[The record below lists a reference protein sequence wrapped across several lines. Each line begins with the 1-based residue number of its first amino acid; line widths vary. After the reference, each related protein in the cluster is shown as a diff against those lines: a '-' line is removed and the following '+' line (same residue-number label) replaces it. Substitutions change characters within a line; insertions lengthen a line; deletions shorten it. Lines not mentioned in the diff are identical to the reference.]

1 MPLMSMAAELSPAP
15 ERGSR
20 AWEPRRQLSL
30 AQARRHT
37 RLMRAFRNGF
47 IALAAL
53 SGGSV
58 LAFAVLHSLSQGAVS
73 TAAVRSEEAVE
84 LIRPRF
90 IGRDA
95 KGREYSVTA
104 ETAIRKLGE
113 TSVVELDRPA
123 FQNALGQNLS
133 APRGEYDSTGRV
145 LSLEGGVVFSDGEGD
160 RFETPSARID
170 VSLSVVSGEQ
180 GLTGGGPLGAVRA
193 DAYEIAGEA
202 QRVSLRGNVR
212 GEIKGS
218 SEAQ

>member
-1 MPLMSMAAELSPAP
+1 MSSALDTPEVH
-15 ERGSR
+15 ERGSL

-37 RLMRAFRNGF
+37 RLMRSFRYGF
-47 IALAAL
+47 IGLAAL

-58 LAFAVLHSLSQGAVS
+58 VAFALIHSLAQGAP
-73 TAAVRSEEAVE
+73 TATAVRSEDAIE

-95 KGREYSVTA
+95 KGREYAVTA
-104 ETAIRKLGE
+104 ESAVRKLGE
-113 TSVVELDRPA
+113 TTVVELDRPA
-123 FQNALGQNLS
+123 FQNALGQS
-133 APRGEYDSTGRV
+133 MTAPQGEYDTANRV
-145 LSLEGGVVFSDGEGD
+145 LALEGGVVFSDGEGD

-170 VSLSVVSGEQ
+170 VTAARVTGERGLS
-180 GLTGGGPLGAVRA
+180 GGGPLGAVRA

-202 QRVSLRGNVR
+202 RRVSLRGNVR

-218 SEAQ
+218 PETQ